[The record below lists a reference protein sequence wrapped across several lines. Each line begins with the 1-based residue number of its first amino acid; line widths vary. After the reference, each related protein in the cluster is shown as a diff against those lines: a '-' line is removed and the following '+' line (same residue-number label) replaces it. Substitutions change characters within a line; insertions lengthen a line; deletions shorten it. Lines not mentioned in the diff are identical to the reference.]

1 MDGSASDAASRFRR
15 ELRRWRASNGLTQRG
30 LADLVR
36 FSRETVA
43 AVESGRR
50 YGSWELAARCDD
62 VLGTGGVLTTLWPQ
76 VAAEQVA
83 ADRRR
88 GPRTAAVPRQRT
100 PMDDAPKTVRAT
112 VGELHQ
118 LRELIDRAIAE
129 QLQAADGRG

>member
-1 MDGSASDAASRFRR
+1 MDGPASRRFRR
-15 ELRRWRASNGLTQRG
+15 ELRQWRESNGLTQRG

-50 YGSWELAARCDD
+50 YGSWELAVRCDD
-62 VLGTGGVLTTLWPQ
+62 VLRTGGVLTTLWPQ

-88 GPRTAAVPRQRT
+88 GPRPAAVPRQRA
-100 PMDDAPKTVRAT
+100 PMDDAPRALRAS
-112 VGELHQ
+112 VAELHQ

-129 QLQAADGRG
+129 KFQAAEGRG